1 MAKRRFVKSE
11 AEQFEIDQ
19 EVVDAVND
27 EIGFGDDVSNDDV
40 KEAIAAIATIAE
52 QVLEEEDKLEP
63 AEVVEKVAEIVEGED
78 FVPEEEDAEISLSE
92 EEELPEELENALVR
106 VMVQEGDEIEIDGS
120 TIDDEIRQET
130 FDGELATVFD
140 TVGDAGESIEELD
153 FKETSDEEDNG
164 LVVMGNSVARN
175 PSYKRG
181 FVTLKSG
188 VSKKTGK
195 CWSAA
200 YKKVRKMVGSRK
212 LTATDWAIVS
222 CLALS
227 MKKKKSVSSSV
238 KVKNMRR
245 VLSAARNNKVFM
257 KVLSKWVGV
266 KKGAGKTLS
275 SSSRLAKIKRV
286 GKILN
291 ARRRFLKSSEELD
304 ASPQTMRELEPEETF
319 ATDYGNVDG
328 SPTIVEGEV
337 VENYGKV
344 PDVIGDGTLAD
355 SERDLIEPGA
365 EGVVEIR
372 VALEN
377 SRKTI
382 VLKRI
387 SNCCYRVSGVR
398 IGSRLMR
405 KCPLKSGTVVRLGNG
420 TGFLLKNSN
429 TAGMLAFR
437 GRLLKSSSSKPYSAV
452 RTPNGVFI
460 TQSKRG
466 GIDLFASAEKRCY
479 ENAMVRASKSSRRG
493 ELTRRIRSSAY
504 LRRKVASS
512 RAGGLSRRG
521 TVGVQTRTIGSSR
534 LNEGLRRGPL
544 SRGRLAGRSLNSGI
558 RRGTLGTARTLNS
571 GIRRGTLGTAR
582 PLNSG
587 IRRETLGT
595 ARSLGRSLNSGR
607 LSERKPR
614 MLGRRGMVGSARLAG
629 RPLNSGLDRGT
640 LGTARTL
647 GRPLN
652 SGRLAERPLN
662 GGIRRGVLGSARM
675 LGAERKP
682 LLSQGKRSLT
692 ANDRAL
698 KSSIARKDD
707 EIAKLKSQLVKSRI
721 EAIKSRK
728 DSKKLNEDMVNKERE
743 RLFQSNK
750 EQLSNI
756 AKSEQI
762 NSSKNVETLTS
773 MMDRMF

>member
-1 MAKRRFVKSE
+1 MARRKFLKSEAE

-27 EIGFGDDVSNDDV
+27 EVGFGDDVSNDDV

-52 QVLEEEDKLEP
+52 QVLEEGDKLEP

-78 FVPEEEDAEISLSE
+78 FSPEEEEAELSLPE

-106 VMVQEGDEIEIDGS
+106 VMVQEGDEVEIDGS
-120 TIDDEIRQET
+120 TVDDEIRQET

-153 FKETSDEEDNG
+153 FKATSDEEDNG

-227 MKKKKSVSSSV
+227 MKKKKAVSSSV

-257 KVLSKWVGV
+257 KVLSKWVCS
-266 KKGAGKTLS
+266 KKKVGKPLA
-275 SSSRLAKIKRV
+275 SSRLDRIRRV

-291 ARRRFLKSSEELD
+291 ARRRFLKSSEEID
-304 ASPQTMRELEPEETF
+304 ASPDTMRELEPEETF

-328 SPTIVEGEV
+328 SPAIVEGEV

-344 PDVIGDGTLAD
+344 PDVVGDGTLAD

-377 SRKTI
+377 SRKTL

-398 IGSRLMR
+398 IGSRLTR

-437 GRLLKSSSSKPYSAV
+437 GRLLKSSSSKPYSAI

-479 ENAMVRASKSSRRG
+479 ENALVRASKSTRREG
-493 ELTRRIRSSAY
+493 LASRIRSSAY

-512 RAGGLSRRG
+512 RASGLSRRG
-521 TVGVQTRTIGSSR
+521 TVGVRARTIGSSR
-534 LNEGLRRGPL
+534 LNAGLRRGRPL
-544 SRGRLAGRSLNSGI
+544 ASGI
-558 RRGTLGTARTLNS
+558 RRGTLGTARPLNS

-587 IRRETLGT
+587 IRRGTLGT
-595 ARSLGRSLNSGR
+595 ARSLGR
-607 LSERKPR
+607 
-614 MLGRRGMVGSARLAG
+614 RGMVGSTRLVGRPLAG
-629 RPLNSGLDRGT
+629 RPLTNGRRLGRSLERPLNSGIRRGT

-652 SGRLAERPLN
+652 SGRLAERPLD
-662 GGIRRGVLGSARM
+662 GGIRRGVLGSART

-682 LLSQGKRSLT
+682 LLSQGKRPLA

-698 KSSIARKDD
+698 KSSIARKDS

-728 DSKKLNEDMVNKERE
+728 DTKKLNEEMVSKERE
-743 RLFQSNK
+743 RLFQANK